1 MEIQLR
7 GMVVA
12 LSLLVGGPWM
22 LGGAEAQPAKNGGPA
37 AKMDASALTRAIDRA
52 IQARL
57 VEEGIKPSPLS
68 DDGEFLRRVYL
79 DLIGVIPPSE
89 KVVDFLD
96 SSDPN
101 KRAKVIDE
109 LLEHPRFGTYLGE
122 MWSGLMLP
130 RESNNR
136 RLNH

>member
-1 MEIQLR
+1 
-7 GMVVA
+7 
-12 LSLLVGGPWM
+12 M

-109 LLEHPRFGTYLGE
+109 LLEHPRFGTYLGA
-122 MWSGLMLP
+122 MWSGLILP
-130 RESNNR
+130 RASNTR
-136 RLNH
+136 RLNPTPMQPCLADAFNIPNPLDT